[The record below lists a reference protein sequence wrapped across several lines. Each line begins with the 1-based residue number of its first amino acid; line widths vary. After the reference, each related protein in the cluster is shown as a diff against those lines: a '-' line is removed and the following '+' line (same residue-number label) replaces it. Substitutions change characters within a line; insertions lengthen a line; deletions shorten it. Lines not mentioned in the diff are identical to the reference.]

1 MRIYAV
7 SPIARLVMI
16 VFSLGLTAV
25 IYFAV
30 VQPALDDADKQTSR
44 ALDQSQQALDQGQ
57 QQLDESQKRID
68 EATKDSGGST
78 SGSADKATDEASK
91 QLDNASKLTGCLAD
105 AGTDVSAVQDC
116 QTKFAP

>member
-7 SPIARLVMI
+7 SPLARLVMF
-16 VFSLGLTAV
+16 VFSLALMAV

-30 VQPALDDADKQTSR
+30 VKPALDDADKQTSR

-57 QQLDESQKRID
+57 KQLDASQKRID
-68 EATKDSGGST
+68 EASKESGGT
-78 SGSADKATDEASK
+78 SGSTKGATDEASK
-91 QLDNASKLTGCLAD
+91 RLDNASKLTGCLAD

-116 QTKFAP
+116 QAKYAP